1 VIPTRLNGM
10 KNAKKR
16 EDIKEEGKQLKH
28 KNLLVIITAVLLL
41 IIFAGL
47 LKSAMNL
54 GLFGVLL
61 LIALLMMSKQF
72 SSIIDKIQGMTRS
85 INTNETE
92 LK

>member
-1 VIPTRLNGM
+1 MIPTRLNGM

>member
-1 VIPTRLNGM
+1 MIPTRLNGM

-54 GLFGVLL
+54 RLFGVLL